1 MRRSPFNRES
11 DHVQAE
17 KSSFTVY
24 QKKKL
29 NYLPWYV
36 KTDMYAKITILKKY
50 KSLW

>member
-24 QKKKL
+24 QKKTKTL
-29 NYLPWYV
+29 NYLP
-36 KTDMYAKITILKKY
+36 
-50 KSLW
+50 